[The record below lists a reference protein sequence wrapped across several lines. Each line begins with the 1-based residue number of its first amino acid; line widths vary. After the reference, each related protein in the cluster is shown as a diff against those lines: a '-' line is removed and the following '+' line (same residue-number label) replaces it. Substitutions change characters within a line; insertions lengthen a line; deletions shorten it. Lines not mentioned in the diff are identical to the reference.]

1 MTAQTTQI
9 VQATNAAS
17 STPARTLFINA
28 HIAIGQPGSTA
39 AQTAPL
45 QDILVENGRIAAIG
59 EGLASTLA
67 AQGYNMANVEVVDLG
82 GKLVCPPFC
91 DTHLHLDYVFTARKP
106 GAVNESGTLF
116 EGIQRWSDTKSDL
129 TVDEIKSRARK
140 AIAMELRHGVQYI
153 RSHADVTDPN
163 LTSLK
168 ALLELKEELKD
179 VVTIQIVSF
188 PQEGMYS
195 YEGPHGESGAEL
207 VEEGLRMGADCV
219 GGIPHFEQCR
229 EFGEKSMHTVVE
241 LASKYDKLIDV
252 HCDETDDP
260 NSRYVELLSALAYRA
275 GIGERT
281 TASHTCSLGSA
292 DNAYFF
298 HLTKLLKA
306 AHINFACAPTENLY
320 LQGRQDTFP
329 KRRGIT
335 RVKELTDAGI
345 NVSLGQDSMQDP
357 WYPLGNGN
365 MMIILDYVLHVAQMM
380 SFPEIDDAL
389 KFLTVNG
396 ATTLGMRDNY
406 GLEVGKPANF
416 VVLDA
421 DSVFD
426 AVYERCDVIRSVRGG
441 RTLFSAH
448 TVVDGNDE
456 ALGGLLL
463 R

>member
-1 MTAQTTQI
+1 MSTQ
-9 VQATNAAS
+9 
-17 STPARTLFINA
+17 LFINA
-28 HIAIGQPGSTA
+28 HIATGMPGSTA
-39 AQTAPL
+39 AETTAI
-45 QDILVENGRIAAIG
+45 QDILVEDGKFISIAPHLKA
-59 EGLASTLA
+59 TLE
-67 AQGYNMANVEVVDLG
+67 AQGKDMASVEVVDLG

-116 EGIQRWSDTKSDL
+116 EGIQRWSETKADL
-129 TVDEIKSRARK
+129 TVDEIKERAK
-140 AIAMELRHGVQYI
+140 IGIAKEMRHGVQFI

-179 VVTIQIVSF
+179 TVTLQIVSF

-195 YEGPHGESGAEL
+195 YEGPHGESGADL
-207 VEEGLRMGADCV
+207 VEEGLKMGADCV

-229 EFGEKSMHTVVE
+229 EFGERSMHTVVE

-260 NSRYVELLSALAYRA
+260 NSRYLELLSALAYRA
-275 GIGERT
+275 GIGSKT

-335 RVKELTDAGI
+335 RVKELTEAGV

-357 WYPLGNGN
+357 WYPVTA
-365 MMIILDYVLHVAQMM
+365 I
-380 SFPEIDDAL
+380 
-389 KFLTVNG
+389 
-396 ATTLGMRDNY
+396 
-406 GLEVGKPANF
+406 
-416 VVLDA
+416 
-421 DSVFD
+421 
-426 AVYERCDVIRSVRGG
+426 
-441 RTLFSAH
+441 
-448 TVVDGNDE
+448 
-456 ALGGLLL
+456 
-463 R
+463 

>member
-1 MTAQTTQI
+1 MSTQ
-9 VQATNAAS
+9 
-17 STPARTLFINA
+17 LFINA
-28 HIAIGQPGSTA
+28 HIATGMPGSTA
-39 AQTAPL
+39 AETTAI
-45 QDILVENGRIAAIG
+45 QDILVEDGKFISIAPHLKA
-59 EGLASTLA
+59 TLE
-67 AQGYNMANVEVVDLG
+67 AQGKDMASVEVVDLG

-116 EGIQRWSDTKSDL
+116 EGIQRWSETKADL
-129 TVDEIKSRARK
+129 TVDEIKERAK
-140 AIAMELRHGVQYI
+140 IGIAKEMRHGVQFI

-179 VVTIQIVSF
+179 TVTLQIVSF

-195 YEGPHGESGAEL
+195 YEGPHGESGADL
-207 VEEGLRMGADCV
+207 VEEGLKWVLIASVAFRISSSAVSSANVPCTPCRTG
-219 GGIPHFEQCR
+219 FEVRQAHR
-229 EFGEKSMHTVVE
+229 RA
-241 LASKYDKLIDV
+241 LRR
-252 HCDETDDP
+252 TDDP
-260 NSRYVELLSALAYRA
+260 NSRYLELLSALAYRA
-275 GIGERT
+275 GIGSKT

-335 RVKELTDAGI
+335 RVKELTEAGV

-357 WYPLGNGN
+357 WYPVGNGN
-365 MMIILDYVLHVAQMM
+365 MMLILDYVLHLAQMM
-380 SFPEIDDAL
+380 SFEEIDDAL

-396 ATTLGMRDNY
+396 ATTLGMRDSY
-406 GLEVGKPANF
+406 GLEAGKPANF
-416 VVLDA
+416 IVLDA
-421 DSVFD
+421 SSVFD
-426 AVYERCDVIRSVRGG
+426 AVYERCEVLRSVREG
-441 RTLFSAH
+441 RTLFTRNTSITA
-448 TVVDGNDE
+448 DLD
-456 ALGGLLL
+456 LLTL
-463 R
+463 

>member
-1 MTAQTTQI
+1 MSTQ
-9 VQATNAAS
+9 
-17 STPARTLFINA
+17 LFINA
-28 HIAIGQPGSTA
+28 HIATGMPGSTA
-39 AQTAPL
+39 AETAAI
-45 QDILVENGRIAAIG
+45 QDILVEDGKFISIAPNLKA
-59 EGLASTLA
+59 TLE
-67 AQGYNMANVEVVDLG
+67 AQGKDMTSVEVVDLG

-91 DTHLHLDYVFTARKP
+91 DTHLHLDYVFTAHKP

-116 EGIQRWSDTKSDL
+116 EGIQRWSETKADL
-129 TVDEIKSRARK
+129 TVDEIKERAK
-140 AIAMELRHGVQYI
+140 IGIAKEMRHGVQFI

-179 VVTIQIVSF
+179 TVTLQIVSF

-195 YEGPHGESGAEL
+195 YEGPHGESGADL
-207 VEEGLRMGADCV
+207 VEEGLKMGADCV

-229 EFGEKSMHTVVE
+229 EFGERSMHTVFN

-260 NSRYVELLSALAYRA
+260 NSRYLELLSALAYRA
-275 GIGERT
+275 GIGSKT

-335 RVKELTDAGI
+335 RVKELTEAGV

-357 WYPLGNGN
+357 WYPVGNGN
-365 MMIILDYVLHVAQMM
+365 MMLILDYVLHLAQMM
-380 SFPEIDDAL
+380 SFEEIDDAL

-396 ATTLGMRDNY
+396 ATTLGMRDSY
-406 GLEVGKPANF
+406 GLEAGKPANF
-416 VVLDA
+416 IVLDA
-421 DSVFD
+421 SSVFD
-426 AVYERCDVIRSVRGG
+426 AVYERCEVLRSVREG
-441 RTLFSAH
+441 RTLFTRNTSITA
-448 TVVDGNDE
+448 DLD
-456 ALGGLLL
+456 LLTL
-463 R
+463 